1 VNEADS
7 DNVHVIVEV
16 TESDRLAEADG
27 ALDVETVNEG
37 VMDSVRDLLASTVG
51 EGLSVAD
58 LVGPSPVSVPVGDI
72 ISVKVIEMV
81 MEAVAV
87 GVLPVRLSE
96 TDGDRDGENFET
108 EGEAEILGDG
118 AVTVGIELSESDS
131 ECESDGL
138 KVPHVRDTVGDT
150 LGVSLMVELG
160 VPFVRERVIDAE
172 PDTVLDGVPSETVAV
187 TMPVTVVVAVIGAVP
202 AVRLL
207 EKDPLDVTSLV
218 RELVGEN
225 VAERMSVMDAV
236 KDNVPVRESSLDKEI
251 VDVNRSVVVSD
262 AVRVLPSGDTV
273 CELDT
278 VNQGVR
284 VLVRD
289 ASEVHD
295 VDRDKLGEN
304 VGVML
309 SVGSDRVTVG
319 VLPVPEPV
327 QVASTEK
334 LSDAERDTSNVC
346 VGETELLNV

>member
-1 VNEADS
+1 
-7 DNVHVIVEV
+7 
-16 TESDRLAEADG
+16 
-27 ALDVETVNEG
+27 
-37 VMDSVRDLLASTVG
+37 
-51 EGLSVAD
+51 
-58 LVGPSPVSVPVGDI
+58 
-72 ISVKVIEMV
+72 
-81 MEAVAV
+81 
-87 GVLPVRLSE
+87 
-96 TDGDRDGENFET
+96 
-108 EGEAEILGDG
+108 
-118 AVTVGIELSESDS
+118 
-131 ECESDGL
+131 
-138 KVPHVRDTVGDT
+138 
-150 LGVSLMVELG
+150 
-160 VPFVRERVIDAE
+160 VREKVIDAE

-273 CELDT
+273 CEVDT

-334 LSDAERDTSNVC
+334 LSDAERDTSNVF